1 MDSASASAPSLNF
14 REACC
19 RSSSPIATVILARL
33 AGLGSRASFWRS
45 LSRSAPAAAPA
56 TSPSVSKAEPAWRR
70 RPMVSFYLATALPA
84 DVFEQAQ
91 ASGGL
96 EVLVG
101 AGVAVHAQ
109 ELFVVLD
116 GRAAL
121 RELVVVPGAE
131 EERGRSFLGVTGALF
146 EGADGAGQV
155 AGERQGGG
163 QGVVGLRLPRA
174 EADPPR
180 PPPADAAAWKCRS
193 ASSFFPSSR

>member
-1 MDSASASAPSLNF
+1 MDSASALAASLNF
-14 REACC
+14 RAACFS
-19 RSSSPIATVILARL
+19 SSSPISTVILARL
-33 AGLGSRASFWRS
+33 AGSGSRASFWRS

-56 TSPSVSKAEPAWRR
+56 ASPSVSKAEPAWRTR
-70 RPMVSFYLATALPA
+70 LMVSFYLAAALPA

-101 AGVAVHAQ
+101 AGIAVHAQ

-146 EGADGAGQV
+146 EGADGAGQG
-155 AGERQGGG
+155 AGGGQGGG
-163 QGVVGLRLPRA
+163 QVVVGLRLLM
-174 EADPPR
+174 
-180 PPPADAAAWKCRS
+180 
-193 ASSFFPSSR
+193 

>member
-19 RSSSPIATVILARL
+19 RSSSPISTVILARL
-33 AGLGSRASFWRS
+33 AGLGSRASFWRGFFW
-45 LSRSAPAAAPA
+45 LAPAAPPA
-56 TSPSVSKAEPAWRR
+56 HV
-70 RPMVSFYLATALPA
+70 V
-84 DVFEQAQ
+84 EQAQ

-155 AGERQGGG
+155 AGESQGGG
-163 QGVVGLRLPRA
+163 QVVVGLRLLRTEPHRLGQVLDRFRVA
-174 EADPPR
+174 LGLEQGE
-180 PPPADAAAWKCRS
+180 
-193 ASSFFPSSR
+193 